1 MKVSNQFMAQA
12 YCLSNSTRNPQR
24 VMTAMRR
31 AMHDTVSLLKAIYVC
46 DLLERLIS
54 RGLVLTGLSSMS
66 KRTCRGLKGDKHKR
80 IADQVMEWK
89 YQDAKRVLKERK
101 LCHTRM
107 WREEGRVLEQ
117 HGVSQ
122 RFSAIWEV
130 EKCERR
136 IELNTKK
143 DNKVAFLLNKYRM
156 ERAAENERRS
166 NVDVVRGINMCDK
179 VLSDRYESRPRCY
192 GKVELTRDEQ
202 SVLSLTPRFSVY
214 DRVDR
219 VDCEVELEK
228 CFTKLRWGRMGD
240 RTVLENFDSDD
251 EGDEDAGNVSRT
263 CDSSDSVA
271 TTVVGRPRSSCS
283 GAVAS
288 SRDSVSASDR
298 TVSVSFDEASVV
310 DNSCDSFS
318 STVCYDRRSQRP
330 SSAGFSG
337 DDTVLSNDSVLVGG
351 GANLE
356 TRRRSRAERRA
367 SCGDRMSVC
376 PPTDGRVWPYD
387 PETSTIDLR
396 YLRSTDLPFNS
407 FVHMPPALEEDEEIK
422 LQNLKRDLVKV
433 TDEYIMENKEKKKS
447 GQHGKYIN
455 LTKSEG
461 RGLESLQKR
470 KDIVVFQT
478 DKSGRLAAD
487 SKESYVE
494 AAMPHVREDPVVV
507 DKQVHEKAEKEA
519 NAHSNMWLRFTRAGE
534 FTGTSATRGYQRIK
548 NSMKVRN
555 HGYAPLYALRKDH
568 KPVDDPVRGPP
579 TRPVC
584 GGSAAYNSK
593 LSHLLGL
600 FLRPVWQE
608 QKTTCMST
616 EEMLAAMEE
625 ANCSDRLDETCT
637 VGSTDVKALYPS
649 LDISFAAEKVG
660 EMFYQSGIEVEV
672 VDTKELGLYLALN
685 RTQVQLR
692 SKGLADFCP
701 VRRTNRGRPPT
712 LTGCAQSQ
720 KEDKRF
726 RPWREPLDREPD
738 DDIKK
743 KMIAEAITIAVEFVM
758 RNHMYTFSGQ
768 LRRQAR
774 GGPIGLALT
783 GDVAQVFMCWWDG
796 EFIRRMEEAG
806 IDVIL
811 YKRLVDDV
819 NLVLKRLGVAREEMG
834 DGPEDEKNMR
844 MVQRIANGIHK
855 SIEVTADY
863 PSRNEDKKVP
873 ILDLRVW
880 LARIYD
886 QVTNDAPCF
895 LLHEYYHKEVASRA
909 VISARSA
916 VPWQAKRTILTQEI
930 LRVLRNCSR
939 RLPWSEVCAHVETYL
954 ARMQYSGYHRR
965 FRTEVVMSAL
975 NAYDKM
981 VERDEEGVEPLYR
994 PRGWNE
1000 VERAKRRRAKKGD
1013 WFKGGDQRNESVVFV
1028 PATPGSELRRRYQKI
1043 IQDAKVRIAVAEVP
1057 GASLKKRIQKSD
1069 PFREKTCRD
1078 ADVCMVCGDGDG
1090 GRCRREGV
1098 TYEVKCKGC
1107 EGKYIGET
1115 SRNAFSRGLE
1125 HKAGLTKQDKKSPLH
1140 LHNLERHGGRA
1151 PGFEMKVTGVFG
1163 GDALKRQVR
1172 ESVMIQQTPEEE
1184 LLNRR
1189 DEWRQVKLPQ
1199 VRLCLS

>member
-1 MKVSNQFMAQA
+1 M
-12 YCLSNSTRNPQR
+12 
-24 VMTAMRR
+24 
-31 AMHDTVSLLKAIYVC
+31 
-46 DLLERLIS
+46 
-54 RGLVLTGLSSMS
+54 
-66 KRTCRGLKGDKHKR
+66 
-80 IADQVMEWK
+80 
-89 YQDAKRVLKERK
+89 
-101 LCHTRM
+101 
-107 WREEGRVLEQ
+107 
-117 HGVSQ
+117 
-122 RFSAIWEV
+122 
-130 EKCERR
+130 
-136 IELNTKK
+136 
-143 DNKVAFLLNKYRM
+143 
-156 ERAAENERRS
+156 
-166 NVDVVRGINMCDK
+166 
-179 VLSDRYESRPRCY
+179 
-192 GKVELTRDEQ
+192 
-202 SVLSLTPRFSVY
+202 
-214 DRVDR
+214 
-219 VDCEVELEK
+219 
-228 CFTKLRWGRMGD
+228 
-240 RTVLENFDSDD
+240 
-251 EGDEDAGNVSRT
+251 
-263 CDSSDSVA
+263 
-271 TTVVGRPRSSCS
+271 
-283 GAVAS
+283 
-288 SRDSVSASDR
+288 
-298 TVSVSFDEASVV
+298 
-310 DNSCDSFS
+310 
-318 STVCYDRRSQRP
+318 
-330 SSAGFSG
+330 
-337 DDTVLSNDSVLVGG
+337 
-351 GANLE
+351 
-356 TRRRSRAERRA
+356 
-367 SCGDRMSVC
+367 
-376 PPTDGRVWPYD
+376 
-387 PETSTIDLR
+387 
-396 YLRSTDLPFNS
+396 
-407 FVHMPPALEEDEEIK
+407 
-422 LQNLKRDLVKV
+422 
-433 TDEYIMENKEKKKS
+433 
-447 GQHGKYIN
+447 
-455 LTKSEG
+455 
-461 RGLESLQKR
+461 
-470 KDIVVFQT
+470 
-478 DKSGRLAAD
+478 
-487 SKESYVE
+487 
-494 AAMPHVREDPVVV
+494 
-507 DKQVHEKAEKEA
+507 
-519 NAHSNMWLRFTRAGE
+519 
-534 FTGTSATRGYQRIK
+534 
-548 NSMKVRN
+548 
-555 HGYAPLYALRKDH
+555 
-568 KPVDDPVRGPP
+568 
-579 TRPVC
+579 
-584 GGSAAYNSK
+584 
-593 LSHLLGL
+593 
-600 FLRPVWQE
+600 
-608 QKTTCMST
+608 
-616 EEMLAAMEE
+616 
-625 ANCSDRLDETCT
+625 
-637 VGSTDVKALYPS
+637 
-649 LDISFAAEKVG
+649 
-660 EMFYQSGIEVEV
+660 
-672 VDTKELGLYLALN
+672 
-685 RTQVQLR
+685 
-692 SKGLADFCP
+692 
-701 VRRTNRGRPPT
+701 
-712 LTGCAQSQ
+712 
-720 KEDKRF
+720 
-726 RPWREPLDREPD
+726 
-738 DDIKK
+738 
-743 KMIAEAITIAVEFVM
+743 
-758 RNHMYTFSGQ
+758 
-768 LRRQAR
+768 RRQAR

-863 PSRNEDKKVP
+863 PSRNVDKKVP
-873 ILDLRVW
+873 ILDLKVW
-880 LARIYD
+880 LARVYD

-1125 HKAGLTKQDKKSPLH
+1125 HRAGLAKRDKKSPLH